1 MHVKSALEEFNLMEF
16 GKYAAILIGAYLI
29 GSFPTGYLMARWF
42 RGVDPRQHGSG
53 RTGGTNIL
61 RTAGKGAALAT
72 VAGDLLKGALA
83 VLLARV
89 WMGTQPAM
97 VLAGLAAVLGHNR
110 SIFLRFRGGAGS
122 MTNAG
127 VVLVLAPHVVP
138 VMAATAFIAAKLS
151 RMASVTSIATVVA
164 MVITM
169 LASFLLSLT
178 PVAYVVYGVL
188 ACALILLEL
197 RPNIHRLRAGSE
209 RRVESY

>member
-1 MHVKSALEEFNLMEF
+1 MEF
-16 GKYAAILIGAYLI
+16 GKYAAILIAAYLI
-29 GSFPTGYLMARWF
+29 GSFPTGYLMARLF
-42 RGVDPRQHGSG
+42 KGVDPRQHGSG

-72 VAGDLLKGALA
+72 VVGDLFKGVVA

-89 WMGTQPAM
+89 WMGTQPAV

-110 SIFLRFRGGAGS
+110 SIFLRFRGGAGA

-127 VVLVLAPHVVP
+127 VVLALAPHVVP
-138 VMAATAFIAAKLS
+138 FMLAAAFVAAKVS
-151 RMASVTSIATVVA
+151 RTASVTSIASVGA
-164 MVITM
+164 MVVVM

-178 PVAYVVYGVL
+178 PMAYVVYGVL
-188 ACALILLEL
+188 ACVLILLEL
-197 RPNIHRLRAGSE
+197 RPNIQRLRTGSE